1 MRPQARRRGSRLL
14 GAIIGAVALVSA
26 GATPAAGLHWTQ
38 PTPVADTPSL
48 QVGLHSHCEGPVEAG
63 HLPDGTTAYCSPIS
77 NSGAFAWSYYSD
89 PLPVEPN
96 NRPYTCDNASC
107 EYEDGSTVPGHRCGM
122 QCAEPP
128 TTGDLAPHLAAR
140 P

>member
-14 GAIIGAVALVSA
+14 GAIIGAVALVFA
-26 GATPAAGLHWTQ
+26 VATPAAALHSTQ
-38 PTPVADTPSL
+38 PTPVADTGPR
-48 QVGLHSHCEGPVEAG
+48 VGLHSHCEGPVEAG
-63 HLPDGTTAYCSPIS
+63 HLPDGAAVYCAPVS
-77 NSGAFAWSYYSD
+77 NSGAVAWSYYSD

-96 NRPYTCDNASC
+96 NRPYTCDTASC
-107 EYEDGSTVPGHRCGM
+107 EYEDGSTVPGHRCGV

-128 TTGDLAPHLAAR
+128 ITGDLAPHLAAR

>member
-14 GAIIGAVALVSA
+14 GAIIGGIALFFAVAAPASA
-26 GATPAAGLHWTQ
+26 LPRTQ
-38 PTPVADTPSL
+38 PTPVADSPSP
-48 QVGLHSHCEGPVEAG
+48 QADLHSSCEDPGGAG
-63 HLPDGTTAYCSPIS
+63 HLTGGTAVYCSPIS
-77 NSGAFAWSYYSD
+77 NSGTFAWSYYAD

-107 EYEDGSTVPGHRCGM
+107 EYEDGSTVPGHRCGI